1 MYVRTNRISLDYIN
15 TELIIITYINA
26 DDTDL
31 ISY

>member
-15 TELIIITYINA
+15 TELIIITYISA